1 LKEKDLQNIS
11 TKELF
16 AKGSIIAI
24 MVIIPSL
31 GIFGISWYIL
41 NDLFQ
46 AAIIG
51 GVVHLIAMIFSFK
64 ISKNFFVNKSDTKT
78 DL

>member
-1 LKEKDLQNIS
+1 MKEKDPRNIS

-16 AKGSIIAI
+16 AKGSIIAL

-31 GIFGISWYIL
+31 GTFGVSWYL
-41 NDLFQ
+41 LDDLIQ

-51 GVVHLIAMIFSFK
+51 GVAHIIALIFSFK
-64 ISKNFFVNKSDTKT
+64 ISKKFFCKPV
-78 DL
+78 

>member
-1 LKEKDLQNIS
+1 MKEKDLQNIS

>member
-1 LKEKDLQNIS
+1 MKEKDLQNIS

-41 NDLFQ
+41 DDLFQ

-51 GVVHLIAMIFSFK
+51 GVVHLIVMIFSFK

>member
-1 LKEKDLQNIS
+1 LKEKDPQNIS

-41 NDLFQ
+41 DDLFQ

-64 ISKNFFVNKSDTKT
+64 ILKKFFVSKSDTKT

>member
-64 ISKNFFVNKSDTKT
+64 ISKKFFVNKSDTKT

>member
-1 LKEKDLQNIS
+1 MKEKDPQNIS

-16 AKGSIIAI
+16 AKGSIIAL

-31 GIFGISWYIL
+31 GTFGVSWYL
-41 NDLFQ
+41 LDDLIQ

-51 GVVHLIAMIFSFK
+51 GVVHFIALIFSFK
-64 ISKNFFVNKSDTKT
+64 ISKKLFCKPI
-78 DL
+78 

>member
-1 LKEKDLQNIS
+1 MKEKDLQNIS

-31 GIFGISWYIL
+31 GIFGISRYIL
-41 NDLFQ
+41 NDLLQ

-64 ISKNFFVNKSDTKT
+64 ISKKFFVSKSDTKT

>member
-41 NDLFQ
+41 DDLFQ

-51 GVVHLIAMIFSFK
+51 GAVHLIAMIFSFK
-64 ISKNFFVNKSDTKT
+64 ISKKFFVSKSDTKT

>member
-64 ISKNFFVNKSDTKT
+64 ISKIFFVNKSDTKT

>member
-1 LKEKDLQNIS
+1 MNEKDPQNIS

>member
-1 LKEKDLQNIS
+1 MKEKDPQNIS

>member
-1 LKEKDLQNIS
+1 MKEKDPLNIS
-11 TKELF
+11 TKEIF
-16 AKGSIIAI
+16 TKGSIIAI

-31 GIFGISWYIL
+31 VTFGVSWYL
-41 NDLFQ
+41 LDDLIQ

-51 GVVHLIAMIFSFK
+51 GVVHFIAMIFSFK
-64 ISKNFFVNKSDTKT
+64 ISKKIFVNQSDSNT

>member
-1 LKEKDLQNIS
+1 LKEKDPQNIS

-64 ISKNFFVNKSDTKT
+64 ISKKFFVSKSDTKT

>member
-1 LKEKDLQNIS
+1 LKEKDPQNIS

-16 AKGSIIAI
+16 AKGSIIAL

-31 GIFGISWYIL
+31 GTFGVSWYL
-41 NDLFQ
+41 LDDLIQ

-51 GVVHLIAMIFSFK
+51 GVVHFIALIFSFK
-64 ISKNFFVNKSDTKT
+64 ISKKLFCKPI
-78 DL
+78 

>member
-1 LKEKDLQNIS
+1 MKEKDLQNIS

-64 ISKNFFVNKSDTKT
+64 ISKIFFVNKSDTKT